1 MAVLRLIT
9 CYGGRLLASAA
20 ERRFPV
26 GHCVRVTSAS
36 VSRGPTASE
45 TRTPT
50 SPPSLA
56 QSGSVSVTRTPT
68 LMLAVTRT
76 PSAKPCHSACMV
88 CSDCK
93 FPSRPRL
100 PNRTRTR
107 FHLNG
112 CHCKTLLNYCR
123 LLHPNGCN
131 LARRGHGGA
140 VMMCDRH
147 RAADRCNML
156 FTYCNM
162 LANSVTLRDRYF
174 RILSSIR
181 TSKVDFVGQQAF
193 PRATPDQRGYVVAS
207 SRG

>member
-1 MAVLRLIT
+1 LRP
-9 CYGGRLLASAA
+9 SH
-20 ERRFPV
+20 ER
-26 GHCVRVTSAS
+26 VRVTRPDGVRDTDSDVPSFTGTVWQCVCDSDADFDAS
-36 VSRGPTASE
+36 SDSDALS
-45 TRTPT
+45 
-50 SPPSLA
+50 
-56 QSGSVSVTRTPT
+56 
-68 LMLAVTRT
+68 
-76 PSAKPCHSACMV
+76 KPCRSACMV

-100 PNRTRTR
+100 PNRTRNR
-107 FHLNG
+107 FHL
-112 CHCKTLLNYCR
+112 
-123 LLHPNGCN
+123 NGCN

-181 TSKVDFVGQQAF
+181 TSKVNFVGQQAF

-207 SRG
+207 SRGQPSEAISMI